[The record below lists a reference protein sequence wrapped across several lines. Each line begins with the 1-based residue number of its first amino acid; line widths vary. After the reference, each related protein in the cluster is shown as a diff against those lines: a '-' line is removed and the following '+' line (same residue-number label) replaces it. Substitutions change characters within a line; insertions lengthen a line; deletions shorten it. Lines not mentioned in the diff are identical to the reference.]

1 MTRSEFWEWMGDC
14 PSENWEITLNDI
26 GRYGDSYTIIFTLEE
41 DEDEEE
47 KAQASLVLVRELAV
61 LEASSKTKKS
71 ACLAAHSPQVIN
83 KKNKVRK

>member
-47 KAQASLVLVRELAV
+47 KA
-61 LEASSKTKKS
+61 
-71 ACLAAHSPQVIN
+71 
-83 KKNKVRK
+83 